1 MNSRVPSFDQVAWAF
16 QMAPGG
22 DGSSRSPV
30 PSAATTCVFA
40 FRPELIPPHIQ
51 YAIREPFDDQ
61 LGPARSYPG
70 SSWTI
75 CLILPL
81 DRSTEKSPR
90 LVGPVPLKRISPP
103 SGGR

>member
-40 FRPELIPPHIQ
+40 FRPELSPPHIQ
-51 YAIREPFDDQ
+51 
-61 LGPARSYPG
+61 
-70 SSWTI
+70 
-75 CLILPL
+75 
-81 DRSTEKSPR
+81 
-90 LVGPVPLKRISPP
+90 
-103 SGGR
+103 